1 MTGPRAGSIDSIRLQ
16 SLQPGLWSR
25 GTMIDLWTNK
35 LAQLSLDILILGGMS
50 DSSSNWLMDSIL
62 EIICVIALMAVNL
75 AESKGLI
82 DHSMIIGNL
91 VHTYLAGLI
100 AVFNCW
106 SRSSRSNGLIIASA
120 FVYNLVSR
128 TQLFLVLLS
137 MLELISSMFRTLT
150 LPNRLSV
157 NLFAGIMIVNVVS
170 INISNFSIIAMSMGL
185 IGLVIMIYELFN
197 LILQMFILN
206 LLTMDYDSCI

>member
-1 MTGPRAGSIDSIRLQ
+1 MRDSTHYHISCR
-16 SLQPGLWSR
+16 
-25 GTMIDLWTNK
+25 
-35 LAQLSLDILILGGMS
+35 
-50 DSSSNWLMDSIL
+50 
-62 EIICVIALMAVNL
+62 V
-75 AESKGLI
+75 KGL
-82 DHSMIIGNL
+82 DRSLLDYGNL

-106 SRSSRSNGLIIASA
+106 SRSSRSNGLIIASL

-137 MLELISSMFRTLT
+137 LLELISSMFRTLT

-170 INISNFSIIAMSMGL
+170 INISNFSIIAALMGL

>member
-1 MTGPRAGSIDSIRLQ
+1 
-16 SLQPGLWSR
+16 
-25 GTMIDLWTNK
+25 MIDLWTNK
-35 LAQLSLDILILGGMS
+35 LAQLTLDILGLGGMS
-50 DSSSNWLMDSIL
+50 DSSSNWLLDSIL

-82 DHSMIIGNL
+82 DHSLIIGNL

-100 AVFNCW
+100 AVFNLWC
-106 SRSSRSNGLIIASA
+106 RSSRSNGLIIAGA

-137 MLELISSMFRTLT
+137 LLELISSMFRTLT

-170 INISNFSIIAMSMGL
+170 INSSNFSITALLMGL

>member
-1 MTGPRAGSIDSIRLQ
+1 MT
-16 SLQPGLWSR
+16 
-25 GTMIDLWTNK
+25 
-35 LAQLSLDILILGGMS
+35 

-62 EIICVIALMAVNL
+62 EIICVIALIIIYL

-82 DHSMIIGNL
+82 DHSLIIGNL

-137 MLELISSMFRTLT
+137 LLELISSMFRTLT

-170 INISNFSIIAMSMGL
+170 INIYNFPISALMIWL

-206 LLTMDYDSCI
+206 LLTMDYDSGI

>member
-35 LAQLSLDILILGGMS
+35 LAQLTLDILILGGMS

-82 DHSMIIGNL
+82 DHSLIIGNL

-106 SRSSRSNGLIIASA
+106 SKPRSWRLWNCRLYCLSNCARLTVTS
-120 FVYNLVSR
+120 
-128 TQLFLVLLS
+128 
-137 MLELISSMFRTLT
+137 ISF
-150 LPNRLSV
+150 RLSTDRT
-157 NLFAGIMIVNVVS
+157 
-170 INISNFSIIAMSMGL
+170 ISLRHL
-185 IGLVIMIYELFN
+185 I
-197 LILQMFILN
+197 FI
-206 LLTMDYDSCI
+206 SCIYSTKLFHIRYVT

>member
-1 MTGPRAGSIDSIRLQ
+1 MDIAG
-16 SLQPGLWSR
+16 
-25 GTMIDLWTNK
+25 
-35 LAQLSLDILILGGMS
+35 
-50 DSSSNWLMDSIL
+50 
-62 EIICVIALMAVNL
+62 
-75 AESKGLI
+75 
-82 DHSMIIGNL
+82 
-91 VHTYLAGLI
+91 
-100 AVFNCW
+100 
-106 SRSSRSNGLIIASA
+106 A
-120 FVYNLVSR
+120 FVYNLVSG

-137 MLELISSMFRTLT
+137 LLELISSVFRTLT

-170 INISNFSIIAMSMGL
+170 INSSNFSITALLMGL

>member
-1 MTGPRAGSIDSIRLQ
+1 
-16 SLQPGLWSR
+16 
-25 GTMIDLWTNK
+25 
-35 LAQLSLDILILGGMS
+35 
-50 DSSSNWLMDSIL
+50 MDSIL

-82 DHSMIIGNL
+82 DHSLIIGNL

-206 LLTMDYDSCI
+206 LLTMDYDFGI

>member
-1 MTGPRAGSIDSIRLQ
+1 
-16 SLQPGLWSR
+16 
-25 GTMIDLWTNK
+25 
-35 LAQLSLDILILGGMS
+35 
-50 DSSSNWLMDSIL
+50 MDSIL

-82 DHSMIIGNL
+82 DHSLIIGNL

-137 MLELISSMFRTLT
+137 LLELISSMFRTLT

-170 INISNFSIIAMSMGL
+170 INSSNFSINALLMGSL

>member
-1 MTGPRAGSIDSIRLQ
+1 
-16 SLQPGLWSR
+16 
-25 GTMIDLWTNK
+25 
-35 LAQLSLDILILGGMS
+35 
-50 DSSSNWLMDSIL
+50 MDSIL

-82 DHSMIIGNL
+82 
-91 VHTYLAGLI
+91 

-106 SRSSRSNGLIIASA
+106 SRSSRSNGLIIASL

-137 MLELISSMFRTLT
+137 LLELISSMFRTLT

-170 INISNFSIIAMSMGL
+170 INSSNFSIIGL
-185 IGLVIMIYELFN
+185 LICLIALVIMIYELCN

>member
-1 MTGPRAGSIDSIRLQ
+1 
-16 SLQPGLWSR
+16 
-25 GTMIDLWTNK
+25 
-35 LAQLSLDILILGGMS
+35 
-50 DSSSNWLMDSIL
+50 MDSIL

-82 DHSMIIGNL
+82 DHSLIIGNL
-91 VHTYLAGLI
+91 VHTYLVGLI

-170 INISNFSIIAMSMGL
+170 INISNFSIIASLMGL

-206 LLTMDYDSCI
+206 LLTMDYDSSI

>member
-1 MTGPRAGSIDSIRLQ
+1 MT
-16 SLQPGLWSR
+16 
-25 GTMIDLWTNK
+25 
-35 LAQLSLDILILGGMS
+35 
-50 DSSSNWLMDSIL
+50 DSSSNWLLNSII
-62 EIICVIALMAVNL
+62 EIICVIALIIIYL

-82 DHSMIIGNL
+82 DHSLIIGNL
-91 VHTYLAGLI
+91 VHTYIVGLI
-100 AVFNCW
+100 AVFNLW
-106 SRSSRSNGLIIASA
+106 SRSSRLYSLIIASL

-128 TQLFLVLLS
+128 SQLFLVLLS
-137 MLELISSMFRTLT
+137 LLELISLVFRTLT

-170 INISNFSIIAMSMGL
+170 INSSNFSITAMLMGL

-206 LLTMDYDSCI
+206 LLTMDYDSSI